1 MTQPTTKAR
10 HGGARP
16 GAGRPAKEPTY
27 SQVEALKTA
36 DPVAWLTA
44 AMIADELDLKL
55 RLDAA
60 KALASLQARMGKKQ
74 LAQQAAFDAVKGS
87 PWEDLVQ

>member
-1 MTQPTTKAR
+1 MTTKAKTR
-10 HGGARP
+10 HGGPRP
-16 GAGRPAKEPTY
+16 GAGRPAKEPVY
-27 SQVEALKTA
+27 SRAAALRTA

-60 KALASLQARMGKKQ
+60 KALASLQARMGKKE
-74 LAQQAAFDAVKGS
+74 LRQQAAFDAVKGS
-87 PWEDLVQ
+87 RWEGLIL